1 MISNEKFKFYKHPK
15 YDFVNIIV
23 IPMRNIK
30 KIDFALCKQPTETP
44 DDFYKRQAVKPDIV
58 TNGGFFSM
66 SNGETCFGF
75 RDEGKPFQFAE
86 YNGVGI
92 TGDKTLSYGQNLA
105 QASVMRDF
113 ISAYPVLVEYGR
125 KIKPTYATNLDY
137 NARRTAFGWND
148 ESVFIVT
155 VDLPGLKFSP
165 LSDIFIELKAKFA
178 INLDGGGST
187 RMLING
193 QRKTNTVYARPVD
206 NVLCIY
212 LNEGSNTGKQQENK
226 TDTNTANTK
235 QQKIWRVQV
244 GAFANKDNAE
254 KLMQELKINGFPD
267 GYIVKVA
274 KIFKVQVGAF
284 ANKDNAE
291 KLKAKLNKAGYDTLI
306 TYIVK

>member
-1 MISNEKFKFYKHPK
+1 MTLNEKFKFYKHPK
-15 YDFVNIIV
+15 YDFVNIVV
-23 IPMRNIK
+23 IPMKNIK

-44 DDFYKRQAVKPDIV
+44 DDFYKRQAVKPDII

-75 RDEGKPFQFAE
+75 RDEGKSFQFAE

-148 ESVFIVT
+148 ENVFIIT

-206 NVLCIY
+206 NVLCVY
-212 LNEGSNTGKQQENK
+212 LNEGSDTDKKQENEP
-226 TDTNTANTK
+226 DINTNNTK

-244 GAFANKDNAE
+244 GAFSKKDNAE
-254 KLMQELKINGFPD
+254 KLLLYLKADGFTD
-267 GYIVKVA
+267 AYII
-274 KIFKVQVGAF
+274 KIANIYKVQVGAF
-284 ANKDNAE
+284 SKKENAD
-291 KLKAKLNKAGYDTLI
+291 KLKNKIEKAGYDVFV
-306 TYIVK
+306 TYRVK